1 MFILLLFWELNNRN
15 TATKRQ
21 NTNHKR
27 AMPGGIARSL
37 YYVEY
42 LCLTTLLDLTT
53 ILILNEYCRYPYMD
67 GKAICYMYLG
77 GDHFLY
83 PILGPNPQ
91 AHNHTNISDELCQN
105 TDRSVLSY
113 L

>member
-1 MFILLLFWELNNRN
+1 
-15 TATKRQ
+15 
-21 NTNHKR
+21 
-27 AMPGGIARSL
+27 MPGGIARSL

-77 GDHFLY
+77 VYHFSY
-83 PILGPNPQ
+83 PISGPNDLRY
-91 AHNHTNISDELCQN
+91 HNKIHEYNNIYHELGQKA
-105 TDRSVLSY
+105 DHSVLSY
-113 L
+113 YNNF